1 MPAAVYSPA
10 AVDSLEQQLRLTLRP
25 IEPDKQFVDHLHNRL
40 TTSPAMT
47 LERRSSTAF
56 GLLLIAFSLMTG
68 VILIGIIRIFR
79 QPSAV

>member
-10 AVDSLEQQLRLTLRP
+10 AVESLEQQLRLTLRP
-25 IEPDKQFVDHLHNRL
+25 IQPDKQFVDHLHTRL

-47 LERRSSTAF
+47 LERRSSTAL

-68 VILIGIIRIFR
+68 VLIVGIIRLFR
-79 QPSAV
+79 QPSTA